1 VDGVVP
7 PGDNLYSTSL
17 IAIDI
22 ATGRMRWY
30 YQMVPHNL
38 WNLDA
43 ASPAVLFD
51 VTVGDSTIPAVGHAG
66 KTGWVYIL
74 DRRTGRQIR
83 RSDPFIPLEN
93 IFPVPTRNGTRVSPA
108 VFGGSSWP
116 PPAYSPRT
124 GLLYVLGSYIPMRF
138 VIDSAHASTG
148 DRDPFP
154 YAHFKKLPDSLRF
167 GIFSAIDVNTGR
179 IRWQKKVHGHL
190 MYGGALATEG
200 GLVFFGSSQGWLNAL
215 DAETGRTLWRGRAA
229 RGYVG
234 PPISF
239 LVEGHQRIAITS
251 QRGLMVFGLP
261 ALRGPAD
268 DTGR

>member
-1 VDGVVP
+1 
-7 PGDNLYSTSL
+7 
-17 IAIDI
+17 
-22 ATGRMRWY
+22 
-30 YQMVPHNL
+30 
-38 WNLDA
+38 
-43 ASPAVLFD
+43 VLFD

-74 DRRTGRQIR
+74 DRRTGRLIR

-93 IFPVPTRNGTRVSPA
+93 IFPMPTREGTRASPA
-108 VFGGSSWP
+108 VRGGSSWP

-138 VIDSAHASTG
+138 VIDSAHAATG
-148 DRDPFP
+148 DRDPFTH
-154 YAHFKKLPDSLRF
+154 AHFEKLPDSLQF

-179 IRWQKKVHGHL
+179 IRWQKRVRRHL
-190 MYGGALATEG
+190 MYGGALATES
-200 GLVFFGSSQGWLNAL
+200 GLVFFGDAQGWLNAV
-215 DAETGRTLWRGRAA
+215 DAETGRTLWRGRAG
-229 RGYVG
+229 RGPVG

-261 ALRGPAD
+261 APR
-268 DTGR
+268 

>member
-1 VDGVVP
+1 
-7 PGDNLYSTSL
+7 
-17 IAIDI
+17 
-22 ATGRMRWY
+22 
-30 YQMVPHNL
+30 
-38 WNLDA
+38 
-43 ASPAVLFD
+43 
-51 VTVGDSTIPAVGHAG
+51 
-66 KTGWVYIL
+66 
-74 DRRTGRQIR
+74 
-83 RSDPFIPLEN
+83 
-93 IFPVPTRNGTRVSPA
+93 
-108 VFGGSSWP
+108 
-116 PPAYSPRT
+116 
-124 GLLYVLGSYIPMRF
+124 MRF